1 MARPDARAP
10 LSLRLALPGAI
21 AASTVV
27 LDLLSKAWA
36 VERLAAGPP
45 VMIVPEVLRLEL
57 GVNSGAAFGLLG
69 GGPRLGPVVLG
80 LLVLAYLL
88 WLATRLPVRSR
99 AAAAG
104 LGLMLGGTLGNL
116 HDRLWR
122 TVDDGGL
129 WGPGRRAG
137 VVDFISV
144 HRWPAFN
151 LADAALVIGA
161 AVLVLSLWRARA
173 RAPISAG

>member
-1 MARPDARAP
+1 MLARRV
-10 LSLRLALPGAI
+10 RRGA
-21 AASTVV
+21 AMS
-27 LDLLSKAWA
+27 SPQA
-36 VERLAAGPP
+36 VKDH
-45 VMIVPEVLRLEL
+45 LRLEL

-151 LADAALVIGA
+151 LADVAITIGA
-161 AVLVLSLWRARA
+161 LCLFLTVVPKSSRGTEADVS
-173 RAPISAG
+173 G